1 MEHRGEVSAHASES
15 DYELQ
20 ILYTEPAF
28 GELLDEFEIEVD
40 EGSKWLLEILVV
52 SRVLFIRFK
61 TADYQM

>member
-1 MEHRGEVSAHASES
+1 MEHRGEVSAHAPES

-40 EGSKWLLEILVV
+40 EGSKWLLEILVI